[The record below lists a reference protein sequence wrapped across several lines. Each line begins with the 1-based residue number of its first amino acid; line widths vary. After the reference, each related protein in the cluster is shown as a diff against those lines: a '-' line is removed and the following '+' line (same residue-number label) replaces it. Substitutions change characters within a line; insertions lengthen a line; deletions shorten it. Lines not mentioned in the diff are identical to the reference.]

1 MQTTK
6 TVENVLDDIKKKHEN
21 ALKDMKTAGDKL
33 TKAQRDM
40 ALIKTLTTDKV
51 QEIKKLCQ

>member
-1 MQTTK
+1 M
-6 TVENVLDDIKKKHEN
+6 ENVLDDIKKKHEN
-21 ALKDMKTAGDKL
+21 AVEDMKTAGDKL
-33 TKAQRDM
+33 TKAQRDL